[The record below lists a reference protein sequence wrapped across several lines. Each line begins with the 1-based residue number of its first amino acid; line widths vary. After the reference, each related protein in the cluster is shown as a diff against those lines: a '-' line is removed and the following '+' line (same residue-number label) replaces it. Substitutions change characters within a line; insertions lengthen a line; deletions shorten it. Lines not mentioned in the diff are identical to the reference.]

1 MSSPSHPGGPSG
13 SLKQTDGLRA
23 MRERDGSQRTASV
36 DSLFIFITVVF
47 VK

>member
-23 MRERDGSQRTASV
+23 MREVDRKQQTASV